1 MADDP
6 DPRPKE
12 GAIPLS
18 DAPHAPFIFYEKA
31 PAFGVT
37 NGVINVNRRPKLTH
51 YRRPILTRLGAAIE
65 GLDWGIGEGEQ
76 AARERALR

>member
-31 PAFGVT
+31 PPHLGSQMAS
-37 NGVINVNRRPKLTH
+37 LTS
-51 YRRPILTRLGAAIE
+51 RCLPIAL
-65 GLDWGIGEGEQ
+65 WS
-76 AARERALR
+76 ERMASLLMSKSWLRIFAGTFLQP